1 MQKIYTI
8 QTKKAFPPMLRIEI
22 LANAA
27 VAVLIAA
34 KLCQNYK
41 NVTLDDTTPH

>member
-1 MQKIYTI
+1 
-8 QTKKAFPPMLRIEI
+8 MLRIEI

-34 KLCQNYK
+34 KLRQNYK
-41 NVTLDDTTPH
+41 NVTLDDTTPQ